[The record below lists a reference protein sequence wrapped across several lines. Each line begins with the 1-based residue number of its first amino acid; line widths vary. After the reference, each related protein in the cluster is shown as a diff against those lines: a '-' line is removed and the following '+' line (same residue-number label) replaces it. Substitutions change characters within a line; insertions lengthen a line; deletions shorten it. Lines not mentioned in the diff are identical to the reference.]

1 MESRLA
7 CSFALSRYVIRL
19 RWDVNKL
26 ARALSAR
33 IGRLQSG
40 LRQNFPSSLANDG
53 LARLSSLFRR
63 LYLAVFPKILS
74 RSIGWRP
81 VFEAGLIGGV
91 RSLFWARSTSELQY
105 LVDRGYEG
113 KACYFSNFSR
123 LWCLRDSGK
132 MNVFRAAIA
141 YVL

>member
-1 MESRLA
+1 M
-7 CSFALSRYVIRL
+7 
-19 RWDVNKL
+19 NKL

-91 RSLFWARSTSELQY
+91 RSLFWARSMSQLQY
-105 LVDRGYEG
+105 LDDRGYEG
-113 KACYFSNFSR
+113 KGCFFE
-123 LWCLRDSGK
+123 
-132 MNVFRAAIA
+132 
-141 YVL
+141 VLPPLLCAEK